1 MENLKRKP
9 RSVTLSED
17 EITKTEIVMNYYH
30 LHSVSETLRFLAIR
44 EFTRITGTNS
54 EVNNGK

>member
-1 MENLKRKP
+1 MDNLKRKP

-17 EITKTEIVMNYYH
+17 EVTKTETVMNYYH

-44 EFTRITGTNS
+44 EFVRITGCNS
-54 EVNNGK
+54 EVENGK

>member
-17 EITKTEIVMNYYH
+17 EIAKTEVVMDYYH
-30 LHSVSETLRFLAIR
+30 LHSISETLRFLAIR
-44 EFTRITGTNS
+44 EFAKITGCNS
-54 EVNNGK
+54 EVKHGN